1 MLSAADSDVI
11 KIVDFG
17 LSKRIN
23 KRVVCMQGAPEFVRK
38 LKFSPYYYM
47 IDKLVKLFILIRLR
61 LKLL

>member
-23 KRVVCMQGAPEFVRK
+23 KRVVCMQGTPEFVRK
-38 LKFSPYYYM
+38 LKFSPYYYN
-47 IDKLVKLFILIRLR
+47 
-61 LKLL
+61 